1 MYKHPHPSSPLIII
15 LLYCT
20 VIIQSTQAQSYHALN
35 GSSYSGATS
44 IFNNPASP
52 VNSLHKWDLN
62 LFSFQISNTTN
73 TLYANNVKPPSVSN
87 GSIQLTQGE
96 QSRWL
101 HQNLDISLLNAMYKI
116 NQQHAISGG
125 LRIRTYNHLKSGSA
139 NMNDSITSLKE
150 FLIGNRTNPGLQGF
164 MIHTGWL
171 EGNLNYSRI
180 LRQTATGKL
189 SGGITLRIMKNI
201 SGAYA
206 KAKKINYLETIYPS
220 DTAYSLT
227 DGSGSYAYSAN
238 YDATST
244 TMSTTESIKKVLTEA
259 KSSFGLNAGIEYL
272 IYNKTT
278 AEEDNNPDSYSWKL
292 GLSVMDIGSNQFNT
306 SNFSGQFS
314 NPNTAIT
321 NWEISQKMA
330 NINSA
335 RDIRDSMA
343 TIFNTFTALPSTFSI
358 ANPTRL
364 VINVDR
370 NMGNHFYI
378 NGQISLNFRST
389 SNFSKQNTRELSLVV
404 ITPRWETEIWGLY
417 FPIQYNTQGQLWMG
431 AALKAGPLVV
441 GMHNIGLLKKDPLLN
456 GGGYLMFS
464 LHPFG
469 QRKYAYRLDC
479 VN

>member
-1 MYKHPHPSSPLIII
+1 
-15 LLYCT
+15 
-20 VIIQSTQAQSYHALN
+20 
-35 GSSYSGATS
+35 
-44 IFNNPASP
+44 
-52 VNSLHKWDLN
+52 
-62 LFSFQISNTTN
+62 
-73 TLYANNVKPPSVSN
+73 
-87 GSIQLTQGE
+87 
-96 QSRWL
+96 
-101 HQNLDISLLNAMYKI
+101 
-116 NQQHAISGG
+116 
-125 LRIRTYNHLKSGSA
+125 
-139 NMNDSITSLKE
+139 
-150 FLIGNRTNPGLQGF
+150 
-164 MIHTGWL
+164 
-171 EGNLNYSRI
+171 
-180 LRQTATGKL
+180 
-189 SGGITLRIMKNI
+189 MKNI

-404 ITPRWETEIWGLY
+404 LTPRWETEIWGLY

-469 QRKYAYRLDC
+469 QRKYASRLDC